1 MSRRSSKAQVNK
13 VKAPPQLPSFDRLCS
28 VAPPV
33 HCALLLPS
41 VSVHSM
47 VLALHIYEY
56 TYAIFFCFSFCS
68 VGWLI
73 QPRFTLYVLNTISC
87 TMDHRCWNHTCCLSP
102 CWFLLKVLYAVQIV
116 PLLIWDVIWF
126 TQICNIYLQY
136 SAYPRLA
143 PIDDVCM
150 SYDASAECYPLLL
163 HAPNSRSPYFFWN

>member
-13 VKAPPQLPSFDRLCS
+13 VKAPSQLPSFDRLCS

-73 QPRFTLYVLNTISC
+73 QPRFTLYGFLNTISC
-87 TMDHRCWNHTCCLSP
+87 TMDHTCRNYTCCL
-102 CWFLLKVLYAVQIV
+102 K
-116 PLLIWDVIWF
+116 PLLISTGSDVVHCTGCTIVDLK
-126 TQICNIYLQY
+126 CDLVY
-136 SAYPRLA
+136 SIL
-143 PIDDVCM
+143 
-150 SYDASAECYPLLL
+150 
-163 HAPNSRSPYFFWN
+163 